1 MSRDKT
7 QLASMRFRFVWR
19 GDFDWREN
27 TKTATTMAPENDD
40 THTRIALKEM
50 HQTRINGYLSHN
62 DIFDAWVQRYIIYI
76 YIYFT
81 VALKKIN
88 H

>member
-27 TKTATTMAPENDD
+27 TKTATTMAPENDN
-40 THTRIALKEM
+40 THAHRFK
-50 HQTRINGYLSHN
+50 R
-62 DIFDAWVQRYIIYI
+62 DAPNR
-76 YIYFT
+76 
-81 VALKKIN
+81 N
-88 H
+88 